1 MTCYKHVP
9 SSTFPIAGQPTKGRR
24 GSYITI
30 ISPNEGGED
39 DYHDLEVPPSPV
51 DKKPPTSIEDA
62 SHQVEVR
69 NDISF
74 KSTLN
79 SIHFDVSC
87 LLEKLVFI
95 RIPPFQ
101 TNVT

>member
-1 MTCYKHVP
+1 MTFA
-9 SSTFPIAGQPTKGRR
+9 TTGQPTKGRR

-39 DYHDLEVPPSPV
+39 HYHDLEVPPSPV

-69 NDISF
+69 DNIIF
-74 KSTLN
+74 KSTLK
-79 SIHFDVSC
+79 SIHFDV
-87 LLEKLVFI
+87 
-95 RIPPFQ
+95 
-101 TNVT
+101 